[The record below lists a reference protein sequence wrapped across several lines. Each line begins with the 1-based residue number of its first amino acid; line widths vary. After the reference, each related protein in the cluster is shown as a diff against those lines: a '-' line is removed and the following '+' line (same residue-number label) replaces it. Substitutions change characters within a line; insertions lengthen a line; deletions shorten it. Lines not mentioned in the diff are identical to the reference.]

1 MTSITVAINTPRA
14 FAACESSYAAGRLV
28 GVWVDAV
35 DAADATAEQI
45 HAGSGVDPVAEGCEE
60 FVCMDTDGLPVSGEP
75 SLEEAARW
83 GEIYEEV
90 GDTQWPALCAWVRS
104 GSYIAEGNT
113 DHPDLVAF
121 EEAYA
126 GCWDSFADYAEDLAE
141 GCGLLE
147 AVPEELRSYVD
158 IRGAW
163 ARDLAF
169 DYSVETADCGGV
181 YVFRSL
187 W

>member
-1 MTSITVAINTPRA
+1 MTSTTVAINTPRA
-14 FAACESSYAAGRLV
+14 FGACESCYSNGRLV
-28 GVWVDAV
+28 GVWVDAA
-35 DAADATAEQI
+35 DAADLTAAQI
-45 HAGSGVDPVAEGCEE
+45 HAGSGVDWGAEGCEE
-60 FVCMDTDGLPVSGEP
+60 FVCMDTSGLPVSGEP

-83 GEIYEEV
+83 GEIYEEI

-104 GSYIAEGNT
+104 GSYTAEGDT
-113 DHPDLVAF
+113 DFPVVSDF
-121 EEAYA
+121 EEAYC
-126 GCWDSFADYAEDLAE
+126 GEWDSFADYAEDLAE
-141 GCGLLE
+141 GTGMLE

-169 DYSVETADCGGV
+169 DHSVETADCGGV

-187 W
+187 